1 MMSYQ
6 DFGLHLKEIRKN
18 QNITQLDISKK
29 LGISRQAYSNY
40 EQGLRFPDIKTL
52 STMSVLLNENLFLY
66 FTEPV
71 IGAGK
76 PYQKDRRFIM
86 DNKITNLNNKNFAR
100 IIRQKRE
107 ALSLSQNDISEM
119 LGISRS
125 TYTRY
130 ELGIHMP
137 TIENLFKLS
146 NIYNMNPFE
155 LIYALIP
162 SSQIKSDAKYKK
174 YIDNTIHLS
183 TSDYELLNNY
193 QKLNPNQKAAI
204 NNLIDT
210 FL

>member
-1 MMSYQ
+1 MISYQ
-6 DFGLHLKEIRKN
+6 DFGLHLKAIRKN
-18 QNITQLDISKK
+18 RNITQLDISKK

-40 EQGLRFPDIKTL
+40 EQGLRIPDVKTL
-52 STMSVLLNENLFLY
+52 ATLSVILDTNLFLY
-66 FTEPV
+66 FMEPATN
-71 IGAGK
+71 AGIV
-76 PYQKDRRFIM
+76 YQPDWRFTM
-86 DNKITNLNNKNFAR
+86 ENNNTNLNNKNFAR
-100 IIRQKRE
+100 LLKQKRE
-107 ALSLSQNDISEM
+107 NLSLSQNDISEM

-130 ELGIHMP
+130 ESGIHMP

-146 NIYNMNPFE
+146 NIYNMNPIE
-155 LIYALIP
+155 LLYALIP
-162 SSQIKSDAKYKK
+162 SSQLKNGTSYKE

-183 TSDYELLNNY
+183 TSDFELLNNY